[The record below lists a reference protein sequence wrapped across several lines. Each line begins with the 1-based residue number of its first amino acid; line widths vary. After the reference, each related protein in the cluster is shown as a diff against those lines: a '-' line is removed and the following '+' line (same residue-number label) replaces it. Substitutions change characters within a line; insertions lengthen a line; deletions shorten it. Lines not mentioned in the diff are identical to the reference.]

1 MNAGHEIGRKRFP
14 TGARGV
20 VVSCLALASACSDAP
35 PPPVGTATRPAPATT
50 TPDTTTPD
58 SASAP
63 TKLAPKTSTGV
74 DPAAQ
79 VAASTPPASES
90 ARGLRHA
97 SPAAFDGYTLI
108 APLSQR
114 SVYLVDLAGQVVHEW
129 KTQHLT
135 AGGSYLLPNG
145 NLLRCARDEKNPRS
159 LGGGIGGLTQEI
171 DWDGNVVWECDLVA
185 QGYTQH
191 HDLEPLPNGNVL
203 LLVREFHDHDEGVG
217 VGRDP
222 SFRRT
227 SALWS
232 DVVIEV
238 EPVRPS
244 GAKIVWTWRA
254 WDHLV
259 QDFDEKA
266 AHFGDPSAFPGRID
280 VNADYRYKPK
290 KRTETDEARA
300 RRERIAA
307 QMAAVGYAG
316 GEVPDDAPGDA
327 PSGDAPPKPADVNPL
342 APHDTA
348 SETSSAPDPRTV
360 PKLGEDWLHTNG
372 IDYLPEYGL
381 IALSTPRLSEV
392 WVLDRSTTTA
402 EAATESGGRYGHG
415 GALLYR
421 WGNAQS
427 YASGGPDDRR
437 LYYQHDVTWVA
448 STQPNELR
456 FLVFNNGQQRPGREF
471 SSVEEVAVP
480 FDAQKGFVRTDSQPF
495 GPREPTWT
503 YSDPDRFYAGF
514 ISGAQRLPNGNT
526 LICEGTKGRVF
537 EVQQDGT
544 VVWDYWSP
552 FDDPNE
558 ALAPTAALFQ
568 AQRIGKDDPALRG
581 KLGH

>member
-1 MNAGHEIGRKRFP
+1 MVTHTRIGRNAAMGIP
-14 TGARGV
+14 IAISLAGV
-20 VVSCLALASACSDAP
+20 LALASACSDSPETAP
-35 PPPVGTATRPAPATT
+35 VAPATQAASKPAPQT
-50 TPDTTTPD
+50 ATQATPD
-58 SASAP
+58 SPAS
-63 TKLAPKTSTGV
+63 
-74 DPAAQ
+74 PAAS
-79 VAASTPPASES
+79 ASTPAEP
-90 ARGLRHA
+90 ARGLRHRGDG
-97 SPAAFDGYTLI
+97 AFEGYTLI

-114 SVYLVDLAGQVVHEW
+114 SVYLVDLAGNVVHEW

-191 HDLEPLPNGNVL
+191 HDLEALPNGNVL
-203 LLVREFHDHDEGVG
+203 LLVREFHDHDEGVA

-259 QDFDEKA
+259 QDFDEKLA
-266 AHFGDPSAFPGRID
+266 GFGDPAAFPGRID
-280 VNADYRYKPK
+280 VNADYRYQPK
-290 KRTETDEARA
+290 KRAESDAARE
-300 RRERIAA
+300 RRERLAA
-307 QMAAVGYAG
+307 QMAGIGYAG
-316 GEVPDDAPGDA
+316 GEVPE
-327 PSGDAPPKPADVNPL
+327 DAPPEPKPAQEVNPL
-342 APHDTA
+342 GPAGGGDDAAATPDGSTP
-348 SETSSAPDPRTV
+348 PDPRTI
-360 PKLGEDWLHTNG
+360 PKLGEDWLHING
-372 IDYLPEYGL
+372 IDYLPEFGL

-392 WVLDRSTTTA
+392 WILDRSTTSA
-402 EAATESGGRYGHG
+402 EAATESGGRFGKG

-421 WGNAQS
+421 WGNPES
-427 YASGGPDDRR
+427 YASGTPADRQ
-437 LYYQHDVTWVA
+437 LYFQHDVTWIA
-448 STQPNELR
+448 STEPNELR
-456 FLVFNNGQQRPGREF
+456 FLVFNNGQQRPQREY

-480 FDAQKGFVRTDSQPF
+480 FDAKTGFARTPGQAF
-495 GPREPTWT
+495 APREASWT
-503 YSDPDRFYAGF
+503 YADPDHFYAGF
-514 ISGAQRLPNGNT
+514 ISGSQRLPNGNT
-526 LICEGTKGRVF
+526 LVCEGTKGRVF
-537 EVQQDGT
+537 EVKRDGT
-544 VVWDYWSP
+544 IVWDYWSP

-558 ALAPTAALFQ
+558 PLAPTAALFQ

-581 KLGH
+581 KLGN